1 MRVTRPYFRFL
12 CVVFSCLYVRFCVC
26 VCVWQHGM
34 RCLKIPNTRAFHNI
48 TKIQDAMDLYE
59 RLKKETKARDFD
71 SQNQEEFEDAAGNVL
86 SKKTYQDL
94 LRQGLL

>member
-1 MRVTRPYFRFL
+1 LGALAFVCL
-12 CVVFSCLYVRFCVC
+12 SVCVVFCVC
-26 VCVWQHGM
+26 LWQHGM

>member
-1 MRVTRPYFRFL
+1 MAQEWRHA
-12 CVVFSCLYVRFCVC
+12 
-26 VCVWQHGM
+26 HGM

-59 RLKKETKARDFD
+59 RLKKDTKARDFD

>member
-1 MRVTRPYFRFL
+1 MWSAACSLSCGLVLGLT
-12 CVVFSCLYVRFCVC
+12 CAVVRQE
-26 VCVWQHGM
+26 WRHAHGM